1 MLVMYYSRSSFTVY
15 QHNLNFFDMLK
26 RMPVILCMS
35 IKNTFCNPN
44 HVVHIYNQHGQF
56 QVYNTG
62 IWSFQNKPKKISVTN
77 YNLILVS
84 NNINEYI
91 TKNVD
96 KVTVTLQFLL
106 SMRLRIKQNQLD
118 FYVCYFSYVF
128 VIKLKH

>member
-1 MLVMYYSRSSFTVY
+1 MV
-15 QHNLNFFDMLK
+15 NFKCITQAFGYFK
-26 RMPVILCMS
+26 INR
-35 IKNTFCNPN
+35 
-44 HVVHIYNQHGQF
+44 
-56 QVYNTG
+56 
-62 IWSFQNKPKKISVTN
+62 KKISFTN

-118 FYVCYFSYVF
+118 FYVCYCSYVF
-128 VIKLKH
+128 VIKLKHLQSNCK